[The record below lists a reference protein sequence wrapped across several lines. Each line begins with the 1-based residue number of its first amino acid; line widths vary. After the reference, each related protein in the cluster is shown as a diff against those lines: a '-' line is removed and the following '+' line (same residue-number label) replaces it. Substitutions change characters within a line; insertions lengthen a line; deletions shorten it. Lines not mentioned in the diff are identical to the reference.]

1 MPEAEKEKRRP
12 QPSVGVVLAGG
23 EIVEMIRAQEG
34 ETRFLV
40 WDGEASCEE
49 RFVDLPSGV
58 RLLPYSPEN
67 NLLVHEVVLFPSD
80 TEEYGSDAELASAVQ
95 TFIHRYVDLSP
106 LYEEVTAWYVLFT
119 WVYDSFNEVPYLRV
133 RGDYGSGKSR
143 FLLTVGSL
151 CYRPIFASGASTVS
165 PIFRILDAF
174 KGTLIVDEG
183 DFRVSDEKA
192 EVVKILNSGNSRGF
206 PVLRSERTPSKEFNP
221 TAYSV
226 FGPKLVATRGFFED
240 RALES
245 RCITEELGGRSLRS
259 DIPLNLPASFREEA
273 LRLRNKLL
281 LYRFRNRGR
290 ERLLASVEDRTLE
303 PRVSQIFAP
312 LLATVS
318 DVQARERVRAFAQG
332 TNRELTVER
341 SGTIEAQVVEV
352 LAEFG
357 GTRET
362 VPVKEITERFSKR
375 FGDELERPVSPRW
388 IGSILRR
395 RLYLAPYKSNGTFVL
410 SLADREK
417 TARLLEKYGVSG
429 DGDVG
434 MSQGDALADERPR

>member
-12 QPSVGVVLAGG
+12 RPSVGAVLEGG
-23 EIVEMIRAQEG
+23 EIVEMIRTQAG
-34 ETRFLV
+34 ETRFLL
-40 WDGEASCEE
+40 WDGETSREE
-49 RFVDLPSGV
+49 CSVDLPSGL
-58 RLLPYSPEN
+58 RLVPYSPEN
-67 NLLVHEVVLFPSD
+67 NLLVHEVVLFPSG
-80 TEEYGSDAELASAVQ
+80 TEEYGGEAELAAAVQ
-95 TFIHRYVDLSP
+95 SFIHRYVDLSP
-106 LYEEVTAWYVLFT
+106 LYEEVAAWYVLFT
-119 WVYDSFNEVPYLRV
+119 WIYDSFNEVPYLRV

-165 PIFRILDAF
+165 PIFRILDSM
-174 KGTLIVDEG
+174 KGTLVVDEG

-192 EVVKILNSGNSRGF
+192 EVVKILNNGNARGF
-206 PVLRSERTPSKEFNP
+206 PVLRSEQTPSKEFNP

-245 RCITEELGGRSLRS
+245 RCITEELGGRSLRR

-273 LRLRNKLL
+273 LNLRNKLL

-290 ERLLASVEDRTLE
+290 ERLLGEVEDRTLE

-318 DVQARERVRAFAQG
+318 DVQARERVKLLAQG
-332 TNRELTVER
+332 ASKGLTVER
-341 SGTIEAQVVEV
+341 SATIEAQVVEV
-352 LAEFG
+352 LSEFV

-362 VPVKEITERFSKR
+362 VSVKEITERFQVR
-375 FGDELERPVSPRW
+375 FGGELERPVSPRW
-388 IGSILRR
+388 VGSILRR
-395 RLYLAPYKSNGTFVL
+395 RLFLAPYKSNGTFVL
-410 SLADREK
+410 SLADREN
-417 TARLLEKYGVSG
+417 TARLMEKYGVLTSSG

-434 MSQGDALADERPR
+434 MSQGDALDG